1 MEVAGIEPAS
11 FGTEPGLLRVELA
24 VVFSALTV
32 SQARCDQAQPL
43 FDVLDALAASAP
55 SKAS

>member
-11 FGTEPGLLRVELA
+11 FGTEPGLLRVEPA

-32 SQARCDQAQPL
+32 SQASCDRAQPL
-43 FDVLDALAASAP
+43 FGVLDALAAR
-55 SKAS
+55 ASSGAS